1 VNENCFLPNRT
12 INYIDVENRYSIV
25 TNQIGGSIVGI
36 TRLQYDGQNFGRVA
50 SPDLEDAILV
60 HVHRRPQIV
69 EISIDGRP
77 FAPLNRPAGHTS
89 ILDFRQRLEA
99 RLLKPFDM
107 FCFHLP
113 FSVFD
118 DIAPRYGGRS
128 LTGVRATPF
137 DHFDDPVV
145 RGLGAALSPTIHRPN
160 EVNTLFLDHVGWA
173 LIAHVGERYGQL
185 ELNTRRHRGRLAAWQ
200 ERRAKEIIDANM
212 SGNVTLANLAA
223 ACRLSVGHFSTAFRK
238 TCGMPPHQWLLFRRI
253 ERAKSYLIS
262 TELPLATI
270 ASACG
275 FFDQSHLQRV
285 FTRFTGVTPGTW
297 RKRNAHG
304 DVVDVPS
311 DESSCSGARSMPS
324 GIIRTPTQPGLIG
337 CASGPPSHARC
348 R

>member
-1 VNENCFLPNRT
+1 VNENRFSRNRT
-12 INYIDVENRYSIV
+12 ISYIDVENRNSIV
-25 TNQIGGSIVGI
+25 TSQIGSSIVGI
-36 TRLQYDGQNFGRVA
+36 TRLHYDEQNFGRVA
-50 SPDLEDAILV
+50 SPDLEDAMLV

-99 RLLKPFDM
+99 RLRKPFDM

-118 DIAPRYGGRS
+118 DIAPRYRGRSGRS
-128 LTGVRATPF
+128 LTGVRATPY
-137 DHFDDPVV
+137 DHFDDSVV

-185 ELNTRRHRGRLAAWQ
+185 ELNTRRHGGRLAAWQ

-212 SGNVTLANLAA
+212 SGNVTLASLAA

-253 ERAKSYLIS
+253 EHTKSYLIS

-297 RKRNAHG
+297 RKRNARG

-311 DESSCSGARSMPS
+311 NESSSSGAPSMSRAVSLNLPVA
-324 GIIRTPTQPGLIG
+324 TVP
-337 CASGPPSHARC
+337 
-348 R
+348 